1 MCKIGNVY
9 IPHFPIAHC
18 ISRYLLRCYKSIN
31 KNKILR
37 KKLNI
42 RKINQIIAVNNSIE
56 LNKEQGNVGRI
67 SNIVINNECYQR
79 YCSFC
84 SHCALVFVRVKKS
97 IKGSTGF
104 DSWNKTSNIES

>member
-9 IPHFPIAHC
+9 IPHFPITRC
-18 ISRYLLRCYKSIN
+18 ISTRYLQRCYKSIN

-56 LNKEQGNVGRI
+56 LNKEQVNVERI
-67 SNIVINNECYQR
+67 NNIV
-79 YCSFC
+79 
-84 SHCALVFVRVKKS
+84 K
-97 IKGSTGF
+97 
-104 DSWNKTSNIES
+104 